1 MQRIGA
7 RNTLHAPFGYPTAGE
22 ALGDVTFRGPIPS
35 YHRRAT
41 GKFMKR
47 TFTIILVGLA
57 AAGLFVVL
65 IHLALVAAHVSE
77 PAATTVQGLTPRR
90 LWATAAAL
98 LALAGV
104 VIGGLNLA
112 RAASRIGTV
121 SSRRGA
127 IAALAAGVIAS
138 INGGLNLA
146 VANGGPGSGNGV
158 IGGAVALILGLV
170 ATTLGGLALTRSG
183 RTTSGPECTT

>member
-1 MQRIGA
+1 MSHSGGLSRPTIGE
-7 RNTLHAPFGYPTAGE
+7 T
-22 ALGDVTFRGPIPS
+22 
-35 YHRRAT
+35 T

-47 TFTIILVGLA
+47 ILTIILVCLA
-57 AAGLFVVL
+57 AAGLFGVL
-65 IHLALVAAHVSE
+65 VHLALVAAHVSE
-77 PAATTVQGLTPRR
+77 PAATTVQGPTPRR

-104 VIGGLNLA
+104 IIGGLNLA

-121 SSRRGA
+121 SSRRRA

-146 VANGGPGSGNGV
+146 MANGGPGSGNGV

-170 ATTLGGLALTRSG
+170 ATALGGLALTRSG
-183 RTTSGPECTT
+183 RTTSGPEYTT